1 VELRELSA
9 KIQTKLHQ
17 FNQRYGSGF
26 SRPQQK
32 FIWQMLFGILKG
44 GKVQLNS
51 IARGLQE
58 GRSLKKTAERL
69 GRHLGAVGFWFELSA
84 ATLESQ
90 RHYLRQCKYM
100 IVDLSDIQKEYAKKM
115 AGLALVYDGSKNQ
128 VGPGYWL
135 CNVTGVDELGKLI
148 VPAYSELYS
157 FKEESSSQNVKV
169 LNAIA
174 QVCASGWVKTKSGCW
189 IAAVTV
195 RA

>member
-1 VELRELSA
+1 MELRELSA